1 MNGRKLSEED
11 LFSTDQIV
19 YYEPDR
25 SLSPR
30 IVAQQSLFVICNP
43 PSVPDLYLKSVVIP
57 KEIKDL
63 LTEYVVGLGLSEE
76 HLFRDIPGLARANT
90 RRRPLRP
97 NLSFEQYRDYG
108 NRAYQAARYED
119 ALAHYRAFAG
129 ALPDVAQPHCLIGDT
144 LSALQRFQEAID
156 AYTLAIETITRP
168 IDLGPEVAVPD
179 MLHTLYYN
187 RGNAHAA
194 IGNHTRAVSDYDSAL
209 EHGNQLRR
217 NVLFNRGNSRYGLEE
232 YEEAFGDFEAAWSE
246 REGSDAAHAMGNCKV
261 LIGQFTEGLKRY
273 LDGIRVGEPESS
285 AAHCRQHAEYLKRLL
300 GALDGSDHEVRRVGS
315 VVNVQ
320 AAGESAIFPFVGNRG
335 NAGNTSSGMV
345 NAPGGKGFAGV
356 TGFAVVMVPKQ
367 N

>member
-1 MNGRKLSEED
+1 MDEQVTPAGIVDKVVDEAKGMSRPAYRGQAKADSWELRSGAVDRLVEAYGDHILEDENGLRKLVSRYHRDLILRMEVIDGERMADLQRLSILQHHGGATGLLDFTESPLAAFWFACKDEPDEDGRVFILDIGDHQVAVNGRKLSEED

-63 LTEYVVGLGLSEE
+63 LTEYAVGLGLSEE

-119 ALAHYRAFAG
+119 ALAHYRALAG

-156 AYTLAIETITRP
+156 AYTLVWCP
-168 IDLGPEVAVPD
+168 
-179 MLHTLYYN
+179 
-187 RGNAHAA
+187 
-194 IGNHTRAVSDYDSAL
+194 S
-209 EHGNQLRR
+209 
-217 NVLFNRGNSRYGLEE
+217 
-232 YEEAFGDFEAAWSE
+232 
-246 REGSDAAHAMGNCKV
+246 
-261 LIGQFTEGLKRY
+261 
-273 LDGIRVGEPESS
+273 
-285 AAHCRQHAEYLKRLL
+285 
-300 GALDGSDHEVRRVGS
+300 
-315 VVNVQ
+315 
-320 AAGESAIFPFVGNRG
+320 
-335 NAGNTSSGMV
+335 
-345 NAPGGKGFAGV
+345 
-356 TGFAVVMVPKQ
+356 
-367 N
+367 